1 MQKLD
6 IATIN
11 YRLINVGC
19 DQMLKIQFDTKI
31 L

>member
-6 IATIN
+6 ISTIN